1 MKAVIFDFDGTIADS
16 LPGIVNLYESVRK
29 KGHKH
34 TTADIEKMRNLSMYQ
49 IALAMDIPKWKL
61 FVLAIRGRRLF
72 RKHMR
77 TIRVYPGMAELIT
90 QLKSKGLTLFVVSAN
105 SETNVTKYLTKH
117 ELLQYFD
124 GVYGGASFLGKSKTM
139 RKAVSEHNLANN
151 DVWCVGD
158 ERVDIYS
165 ARKAGL
171 KIVSV
176 SWGYSSRDGLQALN
190 PDAIVDTMP
199 QLKKVLLSKI

>member
-34 TTADIEKMRNLSMYQ
+34 TAADIEKMRNLSMYQ
-49 IALAMDIPKWKL
+49 IAVAMKIPKWKI
-61 FVLAIRGRRLF
+61 VILAIWGRRMF
-72 RKHMR
+72 KNHMR
-77 TIRVYPGMAELIT
+77 TIRVYPGMAELIEE
-90 QLKSKGLTLFVVSAN
+90 LKNKGVKLFVVSTNNTA
-105 SETNVTKYLTKH
+105 NVTKYLTKH
-117 ELLQYFD
+117 GLIDQFD
-124 GVYGGASFLGKSKTM
+124 NVYGGASFLGKARAM
-139 RKAVSEHNLANN
+139 RKAVVENN
-151 DVWCVGD
+151 VKTTDVWCVGD
-158 ERVDIYS
+158 ERIDIHS

-176 SWGYSSRDGLQALN
+176 SWGYSSRDGLQALG

-199 QLKKVLLSKI
+199 ELRKILLG

>member
-34 TTADIEKMRNLSMYQ
+34 TSADIEKMRNLSMYQ
-49 IALAMDIPKWKL
+49 IALAMKIPKWKI
-61 FVLAIRGRRLF
+61 VILAIWGRRLF
-72 RKHMR
+72 KNHMR
-77 TIRVYPGMAELIT
+77 TIRVYPGMAELIA
-90 QLKSKGLTLFVVSAN
+90 QLKAKNIQLFVVSAN
-105 SETNVTKYLTKH
+105 NKTNVTKYLTRH
-117 ELLQYFD
+117 NLIDYFD
-124 GVYGGASFLGKSKTM
+124 EVYGGASFFGKSKTM
-139 RKAVSEHNLANN
+139 RRAVIEHGLAKA

-199 QLKKVLLSKI
+199 ELKKILLRKI

>member
-34 TTADIEKMRNLSMYQ
+34 SSADIEKMRNMSMYQ
-49 IALAMDIPKWKL
+49 IALAMKIPKWKIL
-61 FVLAIRGRRLF
+61 VLAIWGRRLF
-72 RKHMR
+72 KNHMR
-77 TIRVYPGMAELIT
+77 TIRVYPGMAELIAE
-90 QLKSKGLTLFVVSAN
+90 LKSRGIMLFVVSAN
-105 SETNVTKYLTKH
+105 NKSNVTKYLTKH
-117 ELLQYFD
+117 GLIEQFD
-124 GVYGGASFLGKSKTM
+124 GVYGGASFLGKAKTM
-139 RKAVSEHNLANN
+139 RKALAEHNLAK
-151 DVWCVGD
+151 DVVWCVGD

-171 KIVSV
+171 KIISV
-176 SWGYSSRDGLQALN
+176 SWGYSSRDGLQALG

-199 QLKKVLLSKI
+199 ELKKLLLGNI

>member
-34 TTADIEKMRNLSMYQ
+34 TSADIEKMRNLSMYQ
-49 IALAMDIPKWKL
+49 IALAMKIPKWKIL
-61 FVLAIRGRRLF
+61 ILALWGRRLF
-72 RKHMR
+72 RHHMR
-77 TIRVYPGMAELIT
+77 TIRVYPGMAELIAE
-90 QLKSKGLTLFVVSAN
+90 LRSKGVQLFVVSAN
-105 SETNVTKYLTKH
+105 NKTNVTKYLTRH
-117 ELLQYFD
+117 GLIDYFD
-124 GVYGGASFLGKSKTM
+124 DVYGGASFLGKSKTM
-139 RKAVSEHNLANN
+139 RRAVSEHRLAKD

-171 KIVSV
+171 KIISV
-176 SWGYSSRDGLQALN
+176 SWGYSSRDGLQSLTPEAV
-190 PDAIVDTMP
+190 VDTMP
-199 QLKKVLLSKI
+199 ELRKLLLSKI

>member
-34 TTADIEKMRNLSMYQ
+34 TSADIEKMRNLSMYQ
-49 IALAMDIPKWKL
+49 IALAMKIPKWKI
-61 FVLAIRGRRLF
+61 VILAIWGRRMF
-72 RKHMR
+72 KNHMR
-77 TIRVYPGMAELIT
+77 SIRVYPGMAELIEE
-90 QLKSKGLTLFVVSAN
+90 LNNKGVKLFVVSTNNTA
-105 SETNVTKYLTKH
+105 NVTKYLTKH
-117 ELLQYFD
+117 GLIDQFEN
-124 GVYGGASFLGKSKTM
+124 VYGGASFLGKARAMRRAVVENNLKTT
-139 RKAVSEHNLANN
+139 

-158 ERVDIYS
+158 ERIDIHS

-176 SWGYSSRDGLQALN
+176 SWGYSSRDGLQSLG
-190 PDAIVDTMP
+190 PDATVDTMP
-199 QLKKVLLSKI
+199 ELRKILLG

>member
-34 TTADIEKMRNLSMYQ
+34 TAADIEKMRNLSMYQ
-49 IALAMDIPKWKL
+49 IAVAMKIPKWKI
-61 FVLAIRGRRLF
+61 VILAIWGRRMF
-72 RKHMR
+72 KNHMR
-77 TIRVYPGMAELIT
+77 TIRVYPGMAELIEE
-90 QLKSKGLTLFVVSAN
+90 LKNKGVKLFVVSTNNTA
-105 SETNVTKYLTKH
+105 NVTKYLTKH
-117 ELLQYFD
+117 GLIDQFD
-124 GVYGGASFLGKSKTM
+124 NVYGGASFLGKARAM
-139 RKAVSEHNLANN
+139 RKAVVENN
-151 DVWCVGD
+151 VKATDVWCVGD
-158 ERVDIYS
+158 ERIDIHS

-176 SWGYSSRDGLQALN
+176 SWGYSSRDGLQALG

-199 QLKKVLLSKI
+199 ELRKILLG

>member
-34 TTADIEKMRNLSMYQ
+34 TATDIEKMRNLSMYQ
-49 IALAMDIPKWKL
+49 IALAMKVPKWKIL
-61 FVLAIRGRRLF
+61 FLALRGRRLF

-77 TIRVYPGMAELIT
+77 TIRVYPGMADLIAE
-90 QLKSKGLTLFVVSAN
+90 LKSKDFTLFVVSAN
-105 SETNVTKYLTKH
+105 SKQNVTNYLTKH
-117 ELLQYFD
+117 NLINFFD
-124 GVYGGASFLGKSKTM
+124 GVYGGANFLGKSKTM
-139 RKAVSEHNLANN
+139 RKALSENN
-151 DVWCVGD
+151 MTKEDVWCVGD

-171 KIVSV
+171 KIISV
-176 SWGYSSRDGLQALN
+176 SWGYSSRDGLQALG
-190 PDAIVDTMP
+190 PDVLVDTMP
-199 QLKKVLLSKI
+199 ELRKILLG

>member
-29 KGHKH
+29 KRHKH

-49 IALAMDIPKWKL
+49 IALAMDIPKWKIL
-61 FVLAIRGRRLF
+61 VLALRGRRLF

-77 TIRVYPGMAELIT
+77 TIRVYPGMAELIAE
-90 QLKSKGLTLFVVSAN
+90 LKSKGLTLFVVSAN
-105 SETNVTKYLTKH
+105 SEANVTKYLIKH
-117 ELLQYFD
+117 GLIDYFD
-124 GVYGGASFLGKSKTM
+124 EVYGGASFLGKSKTM
-139 RKAVSEHNLANN
+139 RKAVTENQLAKE

-190 PDAIVDTMP
+190 PDAVVDTMP
-199 QLKKVLLSKI
+199 QLKKVLLRKI

>member
-49 IALAMDIPKWKL
+49 IALAMKIPKWKI
-61 FVLAIRGRRLF
+61 VILAIWGRRLF
-72 RKHMR
+72 KHHMR
-77 TIRVYPGMAELIT
+77 TIRVYPGMAELIAK
-90 QLKSKGLTLFVVSAN
+90 LKAKDIRLFVVSAN
-105 SETNVTKYLTKH
+105 NKNNVTKYLTRH
-117 ELLQYFD
+117 ELIDYFD

-139 RKAVSEHNLANN
+139 RKAVAENNLAKD

-176 SWGYSSRDGLQALN
+176 SWGYSSRDGLQALT

-199 QLKKVLLSKI
+199 QLEKVLLSKI

>member
-34 TTADIEKMRNLSMYQ
+34 TAADIEKMRNLSMYQ
-49 IALAMDIPKWKL
+49 IALAMKIPKWKI
-61 FVLAIRGRRLF
+61 VILAIWGRRMF
-72 RKHMR
+72 KNHMR
-77 TIRVYPGMAELIT
+77 TIRVYPGMTELIAE
-90 QLKSKGLTLFVVSAN
+90 LKSKGVKLFVVSTNNTA
-105 SETNVTKYLTKH
+105 NVTKYLTKH
-117 ELLQYFD
+117 GLIDQFD
-124 GVYGGASFLGKSKTM
+124 NVYGGASFLGKARTM
-139 RKAVSEHNLANN
+139 RKALVENN
-151 DVWCVGD
+151 VKTTDVWCVGD
-158 ERVDIYS
+158 ERIDIHS

-176 SWGYSSRDGLQALN
+176 SWGYSSRDGLRSLG

-199 QLKKVLLSKI
+199 ELRKILLG